1 MDKIYQYISLRYRGN
16 NWESVLNLEVIFL
29 ETDSHS

>member
-16 NWESVLNLEVIFL
+16 KSESVLNLEVIFL